1 MKQRK
6 LPAVFMR
13 GGTSNAVVFNQNDL
27 PSDRALWDEI
37 FLAAI
42 GSPDPNGRQLDGMG
56 GGVSSLS
63 KVCVVGPSTRPDAD
77 IDYTFAQVQVKE
89 AKVDYGA
96 NCGNMSSA
104 MGPFAVDEGL
114 VKVSGSEAL
123 VRIHNT
129 NTKKII
135 HALFSMD
142 DGLAAVD
149 GDLAI
154 PGVSGTGSPV
164 KLEFRDPGG
173 ATTGKLLPTGNVVD
187 TLEVPGIGKIRASMI
202 DAANATVWIHAQDIG
217 LTGIELPEA
226 LESNAAVMQKL
237 SAIRI
242 AASVAM
248 GITPNADEAAKKKSV
263 PFIGFVS
270 PPQDAKLL
278 SGASIS
284 ASAVDVTGRVISN
297 GQPHRALPLTVT
309 LCMGVAARIEGSV
322 VNAVL
327 RKGGDA
333 EAPVRIGMPSGVLT
347 VAATVR
353 QHNGLW
359 IAEQGA
365 FYRTQRRM
373 FEGQVLVRASAVQGL
388 VAATGQQQPAGK
400 TANGK
405 RKAA

>member
-1 MKQRK
+1 MKQVK

-13 GGTSNAVVFNQNDL
+13 GGTSNAVVFNQSDL
-27 PSDRALWDEI
+27 PQDRALWDEI

-104 MGPFAVDEGL
+104 MGPFAVDEGM
-114 VKVSGSEAL
+114 VKVSGKEAL

-149 GDLAI
+149 GDLSI

-173 ATTGKLLPTGNVVD
+173 ATTGKLLPTGNAVD
-187 TLEVPGIGKIRASMI
+187 VLDVPGVGKIRASLV
-202 DAANATVWIHAQDIG
+202 DAANATVWINAKDIG
-217 LTGIELPEA
+217 MTGIELPDQLDA
-226 LESNAAVMQKL
+226 NAIVMQKL

-242 AASVAM
+242 AGSVAM
-248 GITPNADEAAKKKSV
+248 GIAANAEEAAKKKSI

-270 PPQDAKLL
+270 AVQDAKLL
-278 SGASIS
+278 SGETIS
-284 ASAVDVTGRVISN
+284 ANDIDLTGRVISN
-297 GQPHRALPLTVT
+297 GQTHRALPLTVS
-309 LCMGVAARIEGSV
+309 LCMAVAARIEGSV
-322 VNAVL
+322 VNEVL
-327 RKGGDA
+327 RKGGNA
-333 EAPVRIGMPSGVLT
+333 EAPIRIGMPSGILT
-347 VAATVR
+347 VAATVS
-353 QHNGLW
+353 QKDGAWH
-359 IAEQGA
+359 AEQGA

-373 FEGQVLVRASAVQGL
+373 FEGQVLVRASRVPGL
-388 VAATGQQQPAGK
+388 IAAGTRKVA
-400 TANGK
+400 
-405 RKAA
+405 

>member
-1 MKQRK
+1 MKQLK

-13 GGTSNAVVFNQNDL
+13 GGTSNAVVFNQKDL
-27 PSDRALWDEI
+27 PQDRALWDEI

-42 GSPDPNGRQLDGMG
+42 GSPDLNGRQLDGMG

-63 KVCVVGPSTRPDAD
+63 KVCVIGPPTRPDAD

-89 AKVDYGA
+89 AKVDYTA

-104 MGPFAVDEGL
+104 MGPFAVDEGI
-114 VKVSGSEAL
+114 VKVSGREAL

-135 HALFSMD
+135 HALFSID

-187 TLEVPGIGKIRASMI
+187 TLDVPGVGKIRVSMV
-202 DAANATVWIHAQDIG
+202 DAANATVWVNAKDIG
-217 LTGIELPEA
+217 LSGIELPEP
-226 LESNAAVMQKL
+226 LEANAAAMQKL

-248 GITPNADEAAKKKSV
+248 GIAPNVEEAAKRKSV

-270 PPQDAKLL
+270 APQDAKLL
-278 SGASIS
+278 SGDTIKADEI
-284 ASAVDVTGRVISN
+284 DLTGRVISN
-297 GQPHRALPLTVT
+297 GQPHRALPLTVS
-309 LCMGVAARIEGSV
+309 LCMAVASRLEGSV
-322 VNAVL
+322 VSEVL
-327 RKGGDA
+327 RKGPNA
-333 EAPVRIGMPSGVLT
+333 EAPIRIGMPSGILT
-347 VAATVR
+347 VAATVA
-353 QHNGLW
+353 QKSGAWH
-359 IAEQGA
+359 AEQGA

-373 FEGQVLVRASAVQGL
+373 FEGQVLVRASGVPGMIAAGTRK
-388 VAATGQQQPAGK
+388 VA
-400 TANGK
+400 
-405 RKAA
+405 

>member
-1 MKQRK
+1 MKQLK

-13 GGTSNAVVFNQNDL
+13 GGTSNAVVFNQKDL
-27 PSDRALWDEI
+27 PQDRALWDEI

-104 MGPFAVDEGL
+104 MGPFALDEGM
-114 VKVSGSEAL
+114 VKVSGREAL

-135 HALFSMD
+135 HALFSVD

-187 TLEVPGIGKIRASMI
+187 TLDVPGIGKIRVSMV
-202 DAANATVWIHAQDIG
+202 DAANATVWVKAADIG
-217 LTGIELPEA
+217 LSGIELPEP
-226 LESNAAVMQKL
+226 LEANTVAMQKL

-248 GITPNADEAAKKKSV
+248 GIAPNVEEAAKQKSV

-270 PPQDAKLL
+270 APQDAKLL
-278 SGASIS
+278 SGETIKADEI
-284 ASAVDVTGRVISN
+284 DLTGRVISN
-297 GQPHRALPLTVT
+297 GQPHRALPLTVS
-309 LCMGVAARIEGSV
+309 LCMAVASRIEGSV
-322 VNAVL
+322 VSEVL
-327 RKGGDA
+327 RKGTDA
-333 EAPVRIGMPSGVLT
+333 EAPIRIGMPSGILT

-353 QHNGLW
+353 QKDSDWH
-359 IAEQGA
+359 AEQGA

-373 FEGQVLVRASAVQGL
+373 FEGQVLVRASRVPGVIAS
-388 VAATGQQQPAGK
+388 GK
-400 TANGK
+400 Q
-405 RKAA
+405 KAA

>member
-1 MKQRK
+1 MKQLK

-13 GGTSNAVVFNQNDL
+13 GGTSNAVVFNQKDL
-27 PSDRALWDEI
+27 PQDRALWDEI

-104 MGPFAVDEGL
+104 MGPFALDEGM
-114 VKVSGSEAL
+114 VKVSGREAL

-135 HALFSMD
+135 HALFSVD

-187 TLEVPGIGKIRASMI
+187 TLDVPGIGKIRVSMV
-202 DAANATVWIHAQDIG
+202 DAANATVWVKAADIG
-217 LTGIELPEA
+217 LSGIELPEP
-226 LESNAAVMQKL
+226 LEANTVAMQKL

-248 GITPNADEAAKKKSV
+248 GIAPNVEEAAKRKSV

-270 PPQDAKLL
+270 APQDAKLL
-278 SGASIS
+278 SGETIKADEI
-284 ASAVDVTGRVISN
+284 DLTGRVISN
-297 GQPHRALPLTVT
+297 GQPHRALPLTVS
-309 LCMGVAARIEGSV
+309 LCMAVASRIEGSV
-322 VNAVL
+322 VSEVL
-327 RKGGDA
+327 RKGTDA
-333 EAPVRIGMPSGVLT
+333 EAPIRIGMPSGILT

-353 QHNGLW
+353 QKDSDWH
-359 IAEQGA
+359 ADQGA

-373 FEGQVLVRASAVQGL
+373 FEGQVLVRASGVPGL
-388 VAATGQQQPAGK
+388 SAAGS
-400 TANGK
+400 
-405 RKAA
+405 RKLS

>member
-1 MKQRK
+1 MKQLRI
-6 LPAVFMR
+6 PAVFMR
-13 GGTSNAVVFNQNDL
+13 GGTSNAVVFNQKDL
-27 PSDRALWDEI
+27 PQDRALWDEI

-63 KVCVVGPSTRPDAD
+63 KVCVIGPPTRPDAD

-114 VKVSGSEAL
+114 VKVSGREAL

-187 TLEVPGIGKIRASMI
+187 VLDVPGIGKIRVSMI
-202 DAANATVWIHAQDIG
+202 DAANAAVWINAQDVG

-226 LESNAAVMQKL
+226 LESDVAVMQKL

-248 GITPNADEAAKKKSV
+248 GITPNAGEAAKKKSV

-270 PPQDAKLL
+270 PAQDAKLL
-278 SGASIS
+278 SGESIS
-284 ASAVDVTGRVISN
+284 ANDVDVTGRVISN

-322 VNAVL
+322 VNVVL

-333 EAPVRIGMPSGVLT
+333 EAPLRIGMPSGVLT
-347 VAATVR
+347 VAATVK
-353 QHNGLW
+353 QQDGQW

-373 FEGQVLVRASAVQGL
+373 FEGQVLLRASRVPGL
-388 VAATGQQQPAGK
+388 VVQEGDKLRENQDG
-400 TANGK
+400 GK
-405 RKAA
+405 RRAA